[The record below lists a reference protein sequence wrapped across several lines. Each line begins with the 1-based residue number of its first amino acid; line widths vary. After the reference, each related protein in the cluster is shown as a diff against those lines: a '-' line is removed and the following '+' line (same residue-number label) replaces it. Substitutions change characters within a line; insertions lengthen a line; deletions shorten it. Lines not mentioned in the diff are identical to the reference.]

1 MKNSLV
7 KELAALSLAALMAGS
22 AMAEDAKEA
31 EMLQSEAEFVAL
43 DADKSGA
50 VSQDE
55 AAVDQS
61 LAEAF
66 ASVDADQDGQISKQ
80 EYILHSGDA
89 TAAGN

>member
-43 DADKSGA
+43 DADKNGTL
-50 VSQDE
+50 SQEE
-55 AAVDQS
+55 AAVDS
-61 LAEAF
+61 KLAEAF
-66 ASVDADQDGQISKQ
+66 ATADADQDGQITKQ
-80 EYILHSGDA
+80 EFILYSGDA
-89 TAAGN
+89 TAAGG